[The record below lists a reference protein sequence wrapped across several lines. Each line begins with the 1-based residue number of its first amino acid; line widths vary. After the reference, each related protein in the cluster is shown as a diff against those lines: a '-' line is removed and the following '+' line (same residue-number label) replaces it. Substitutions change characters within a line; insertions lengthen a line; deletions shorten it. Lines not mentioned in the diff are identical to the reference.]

1 VAEGVDARA
10 VLAEGRISALV
21 LTEAQPFADQMSA
34 GLTVPA
40 LSANPETALFLY
52 ESCPPALTGEAADW
66 RATIAADLPPWQ
78 LAAAA
83 GAEVGTE
90 IALIPV
96 GQAFAALSVQIDAR
110 KVPSIASIRDFFLR

>member
-52 ESCPPALTGEAADW
+52 ESCPPSQAKPPIGAPPSPPICRPGNW
-66 RATIAADLPPWQ
+66 RPPQ
-78 LAAAA
+78 
-83 GAEVGTE
+83 
-90 IALIPV
+90 
-96 GQAFAALSVQIDAR
+96 
-110 KVPSIASIRDFFLR
+110 VPRSAPR

>member
-1 VAEGVDARA
+1 
-10 VLAEGRISALV
+10 
-21 LTEAQPFADQMSA
+21 
-34 GLTVPA
+34 
-40 LSANPETALFLY
+40 
-52 ESCPPALTGEAADW
+52 
-66 RATIAADLPPWQ
+66 

-83 GAEVGTE
+83 GTEVGTE